1 MMNKIIF
8 IYFALVIVVSAILTI
23 TRRNPMHSIMF
34 MLLLF
39 FHIAGVFVLLHAE
52 FLAAVQLIVYAG
64 AILILYLFVVM
75 LLNVDKESSAARAN
89 RFWPWMIAF
98 GLLLAGEIMLL
109 ISRGAF
115 PAETGQSMSLAG
127 TGVKELGIVLYQKY
141 LIPFEIASVI
151 LLVGL
156 VGAVML
162 AKKKRVIK
170 SLKGRIRSLRS
181 SKSLKSLK
189 SLPNS

>member
-8 IYFALVIVVSAILTI
+8 LYFALVIIVSALLTI
-23 TRRNPMHSIMF
+23 TRRNPVHSIMF

-39 FHIAGVFVLLHAE
+39 FHIAGLFVLLQAE
-52 FLAAVQLIVYAG
+52 FIAAVQLIVYAG

-98 GLLLAGEIMLL
+98 GVLIAGEIMLL
-109 ISRGAF
+109 ISRGSF
-115 PAETGQSMSLAG
+115 PVEANQPMSLAG
-127 TGVKELGIVLYQKY
+127 TGVKELGTVLYQKY
-141 LIPFEIASVI
+141 LVPFEIASVI

-162 AKKKRVIK
+162 AKKRE
-170 SLKGRIRSLRS
+170 RE
-181 SKSLKSLK
+181 
-189 SLPNS
+189 

>member
-1 MMNKIIF
+1 MIHKLIF
-8 IYFALVIVVSAILTI
+8 LYFAVVILVSAVLMI
-23 TRRNPMHSIMF
+23 TRRNPVHSVMF

-39 FHIAGVFVLLHAE
+39 FHIAGVFVLLNAE

-75 LLNVDKESSAARAN
+75 LLNNSTERQAARAN
-89 RFWPWMIAF
+89 RFWPWMVAF
-98 GLLLAGEIMLL
+98 GVLIAGEIGLL
-109 ISRGAF
+109 VSRGSF
-115 PAETGQSMSLAG
+115 PAEAGQTLRQGGAG
-127 TGVKELGIVLYQKY
+127 VAELGQMLYQNY

-162 AKKKRVIK
+162 AKKSVKE
-170 SLKGRIRSLRS
+170 
-181 SKSLKSLK
+181 
-189 SLPNS
+189 

>member
-1 MMNKIIF
+1 MVNKAIF
-8 IYFALVIVVSAILTI
+8 IYFAAVILLSAVLVI
-23 TRRNPMHSIMF
+23 TRRNPIHSVLF

-39 FHIAGVFVLLHAE
+39 FHIAGVFVVLNAE

-75 LLNVDKESSAARAN
+75 LLSIDKERESARGN
-89 RFWPWMIAF
+89 RFWAWMAAF
-98 GLLLAGEIMLL
+98 GVLIAAEIGLL
-109 ISRGAF
+109 ISRGTF
-115 PAETGQSMSLAG
+115 PGESGKTMQAAAG
-127 TGVKELGIVLYQKY
+127 AGVKELGQVLYSKY

-162 AKKKRVIK
+162 AKKSVKE
-170 SLKGRIRSLRS
+170 
-181 SKSLKSLK
+181 
-189 SLPNS
+189 

>member
-1 MMNKIIF
+1 MVHKLIF
-8 IYFALVIVVSAILTI
+8 FYFAGVIILSAVLMI
-23 TRRNPMHSIMF
+23 TRRNPIHSVMF

-39 FHIAGVFVLLHAE
+39 FHIAGVFVILNAE

-75 LLNVDKESSAARAN
+75 LLNIEREKQASRGH
-89 RFWPWMIAF
+89 RFWPWMTAF
-98 GLLLAGEIMLL
+98 GLLIAAEIVLL
-109 ISRGAF
+109 VSRGNF
-115 PAETGQSMSLAG
+115 PAEAGKTMQVAGGQ
-127 TGVKELGIVLYQKY
+127 GVGALGELLYQKY

-162 AKKKRVIK
+162 AKKSVKE
-170 SLKGRIRSLRS
+170 
-181 SKSLKSLK
+181 
-189 SLPNS
+189 

>member
-1 MMNKIIF
+1 MLNQLIF
-8 IYFALVIVVSAILTI
+8 IYFAAVILASGVLMI
-23 TRRNPMHSIMF
+23 TRRNPIHSVMF

-39 FHIAGVFVLLHAE
+39 FHIAGVFVLLNAE

-75 LLNVDKESSAARAN
+75 LLNVDKESQAARGN
-89 RFWPWMIAF
+89 RFWPWITGFGVLIA
-98 GLLLAGEIMLL
+98 AEIGALV
-109 ISRGAF
+109 SRGSF
-115 PAETGQSMSLAG
+115 PGEAG
-127 TGVKELGIVLYQKY
+127 TTMQTAAGAGVMELGQALYSKY

-162 AKKKRVIK
+162 AKKEN
-170 SLKGRIRSLRS
+170 
-181 SKSLKSLK
+181 SKQ
-189 SLPNS
+189 